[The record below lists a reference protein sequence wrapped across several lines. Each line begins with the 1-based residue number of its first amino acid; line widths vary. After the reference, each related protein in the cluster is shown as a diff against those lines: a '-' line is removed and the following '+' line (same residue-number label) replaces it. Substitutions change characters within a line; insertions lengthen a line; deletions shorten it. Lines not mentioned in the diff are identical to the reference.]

1 MYRKS
6 TKKSGFTL
14 VELLISIALFSMML
28 LMIASFTENIFS
40 YKKGFSNTLSVYD
53 SSRTILQ
60 PIASEIRSA
69 TTSSLGAYPIDTAS
83 ATTFT
88 FFTDINNDGLK
99 EKIRYFLSGTT
110 LRKGVISPA
119 GSPLNYN
126 GAETLTDV
134 VYNVIN
140 TGANPIFEY
149 YDTNYS
155 GSSSALTQPVDIST
169 IRLLKITLLLD
180 ADINNPPDAAI
191 ITTQISFRNL
201 KDNQ

>member
-1 MYRKS
+1 MCEKII
-6 TKKSGFTL
+6 KKSGFTL
-14 VELLISIALFSMML
+14 MELLISIALFSMML
-28 LMIASFTENIFS
+28 LMIASFTQNIFS
-40 YKKGFSNTLSVYD
+40 YKRGFGNTLSVYD

-69 TTSSLGAYPIDTAS
+69 TTSSLGSYPIDTATT
-83 ATTFT
+83 TTFT
-88 FFTDINNDGLK
+88 FFTDTNDDGLK

-110 LRKGVISPA
+110 LRKGVVSPS

-126 GAETLTDV
+126 GAEVLTDV
-134 VYNVIN
+134 VYNVRN

-169 IRLLKITLLLD
+169 IRLVKITLLLD
-180 ADINNPPDAAI
+180 ADLNNPPDAAI